1 MRIMGRMPTSDDLT
15 LDCQT
20 CVAVNTTACGDC
32 VVHHLLAND
41 AGPIEFVP
49 APAVSDTERVVDLFA
64 KAGLLDEQ
72 PRFVAYADF
81 ESLDV
86 PLMAP

>member
-1 MRIMGRMPTSDDLT
+1 MFSSDDLT

-20 CVAVNTTACGDC
+20 CVAANTTACGDC

-49 APAVSDTERVVDLFA
+49 APRRPVVSDTERVVQLFSN
-64 KAGLLDEQ
+64 AGLLDAE
-72 PRFVAYADF
+72 PHFVAYSEF
-81 ESLDV
+81 ESFGV
-86 PLMAP
+86 AQPVR